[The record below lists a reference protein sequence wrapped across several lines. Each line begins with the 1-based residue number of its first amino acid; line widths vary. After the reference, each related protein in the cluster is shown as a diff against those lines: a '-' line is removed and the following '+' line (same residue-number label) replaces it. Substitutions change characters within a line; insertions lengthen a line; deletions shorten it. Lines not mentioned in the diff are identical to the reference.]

1 MKKRQLAL
9 LAPLFAL
16 AAWGGLLLM
25 DHARQS
31 APSGGRATLA
41 VYTSGQATTPQM
53 PLWRALAEGDLD
65 FEPDIR
71 YWKNLDDLRGALLAG
86 KGDIWVGHI
95 DGFAQAALRGAPV
108 RLVCVTGW
116 KKFFLLTSRPDITS
130 FDDILRL
137 PAHTEI
143 ASAPPHSPAVA
154 VLRALEGAGLPRFN
168 YAPHEAGQL
177 SLKVMRGDADLL
189 LLPEPLVT
197 ALLAKV
203 PGLRVVASVEEEYGR
218 LTGGEPLLPIA
229 GIAINTGT
237 LARHPGLDRQIEAA
251 LRRQEQP
258 LLDDPESGLA
268 VLPAEFEQFIDP
280 EIVRGSLARDVIRVR
295 SAAESEAMIRDYL
308 GMVFPESV
316 GPDGV
321 IPLPAGFFGGDQ

>member
-9 LAPLFAL
+9 VALLFAL
-16 AAWGGLLLM
+16 AAWGGLLLVSQ
-25 DHARQS
+25 ARQS
-31 APSGGRATLA
+31 APVGGRTILA
-41 VYTSGQATTPQM
+41 VHTSGQATTPQM
-53 PLWRALAEGDLD
+53 PLWLALAKGELG

-71 YWKNLDDLRGALLAG
+71 YWKNLDDLRGSLLAG
-86 KGDIWVGHI
+86 QGDIWVGHI

-116 KKFFLLTSRPDITS
+116 KKFFFLTSRADIAS
-130 FDDILRL
+130 FEDILRL

-168 YAPHEAGQL
+168 YAQHEAGQL
-177 SLKVMRGDADLL
+177 SLKAMRGDADLL

-197 ALLAKV
+197 ALLAKM
-203 PGLRVVASVEEEYGR
+203 PELRVVASVEEEYGR

-229 GIAINTGT
+229 GIAVNTAT
-237 LARHPGLDRQIEAA
+237 LARHPGLDRLLEEA
-251 LRRQEQP
+251 LRRQEP
-258 LLDDPESGLA
+258 ALLINPEEGLA
-268 VLPAEFEQFIDP
+268 ALPAEFDQFIDP
-280 EIVRGSLARDVIRVR
+280 EIVRASLARDVIRVR

-321 IPLPAGFFGGDQ
+321 IALPEGFFGGTR